1 MEKTKAIFWCQYLD
15 IMPEIMCDYESD
27 RLKNNVDLNDNQ
39 VQARYND
46 MSESN
51 AKRVANV
58 VVVKWDT
65 KHPKDV
71 EEIAAFEDC
80 CTCFTRKRKAVLI
93 SLTKRYAWMVDS
105 VSFSHC
111 E

>member
-1 MEKTKAIFWCQYLD
+1 MYSLPNSLSMEKNQAIFRGQCLNV
-15 IMPEIMCDYESD
+15 MPEIMCDYESD

-58 VVVKWDT
+58 VVVRLDT
-65 KHPKDV
+65 EGSRNVK
-71 EEIAAFEDC
+71 ENAAFEDC
-80 CTCFTRKRKAVLI
+80 CICLTRKRKEVLL
-93 SLTKRYAWMVDS
+93 SLTKQY
-105 VSFSHC
+105 F
-111 E
+111 